1 MPMSCSLST
10 YCLGRTYYV
19 PTYYVPTYYVPTY
32 YVPTYYVQAAK
43 EGEGKLSE
51 MVWGT

>member
-1 MPMSCSLST
+1 MPMPCSLST

-19 PTYYVPTYYVPTY
+19 PTNYVPTY